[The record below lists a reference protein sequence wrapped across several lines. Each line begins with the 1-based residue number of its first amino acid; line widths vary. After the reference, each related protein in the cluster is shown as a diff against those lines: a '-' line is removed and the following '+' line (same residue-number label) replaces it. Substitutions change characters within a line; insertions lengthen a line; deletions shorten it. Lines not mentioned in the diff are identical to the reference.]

1 MELLIF
7 KIFLIVITIRIIYL
21 MIYHLFIVFYDKA
34 TDDAVN
40 DILNNPREY
49 VRTDHM
55 SKFMGDMIWF
65 YIFLKLLWCVFSGNI
80 IIN

>member
-7 KIFLIVITIRIIYL
+7 KIFLIVITIIIIYL
-21 MIYHLFIVFYDKA
+21 MISHLFVVFCDKA

-40 DILNNPREY
+40 DILNDPRKY

-55 SKFMGDMIWF
+55 CKFMYDMIWL

-80 IIN
+80 TIN

>member
-7 KIFLIVITIRIIYL
+7 KFFLIVIIIRIIYL
-21 MIYHLFIVFYDKA
+21 MIFHLFIVFYDKA

-55 SKFMGDMIWF
+55 CKFMYDMIWL
-65 YIFLKLLWCVFSGNI
+65 YIFIRILLYVFSAKI
-80 IIN
+80 I

>member
-7 KIFLIVITIRIIYL
+7 KIFLIAITIIIVYL
-21 MIYHLFIVFYDKA
+21 MISHLFVVFYDKS

-40 DILNNPREY
+40 DILNDPRKY

-55 SKFMGDMIWF
+55 CKFMYDMIWLYIVVRILL
-65 YIFLKLLWCVFSGNI
+65 YIFSAKVL
-80 IIN
+80 

>member
-7 KIFLIVITIRIIYL
+7 KFFLIVIVIRIIYL
-21 MIYHLFIVFYDKA
+21 MIFHLFIVFYDKA

-55 SKFMGDMIWF
+55 FKFMCDMILF
-65 YIFLKLLWCVFSGNI
+65 FIFLKLLWCIFSGNVT
-80 IIN
+80 IN

>member
-7 KIFLIVITIRIIYL
+7 KIFLIAITIIIIYL
-21 MIYHLFIVFYDKA
+21 MISHLFVVFYDKA

-40 DILNNPREY
+40 DILDNPREY

-55 SKFMGDMIWF
+55 CKFMYDMIWL

-80 IIN
+80 TIN

>member
-7 KIFLIVITIRIIYL
+7 KIFLIAIIIIIVYL
-21 MIYHLFIVFYDKA
+21 MISHLFVVFYDKS

-40 DILNNPREY
+40 DILNDPRKY

-55 SKFMGDMIWF
+55 LKFMGDMIWF
-65 YIFLKLLWCVFSGNI
+65 YIFLKLLWGVFSGNI
-80 IIN
+80 MIN